1 MSPKIN
7 SSLVAQS
14 LAMNTLAMNT
24 LADSLETKGKEATN
38 VLYGDMQKKGSCS
51 NRLLMTQNGQSASKA
66 HVDNILSKLL

>member
-7 SSLVAQS
+7 SSLAAQS
-14 LAMNTLAMNT
+14 LAMNTLP
-24 LADSLETKGKEATN
+24 DSLETKGKEATN
-38 VLYGDMQKKGSCS
+38 VLYGDMQKVGSCS